1 MKPLEQITIEKR
13 AYHPHNPGMNRSLP
27 PVVFLMGPTAAG
39 KTDLA
44 LALHARLPV
53 EIVSV
58 DSSQVYRGLDI
69 GTAKPTP
76 EEQARAP
83 HRLID
88 IRDPSEIY
96 SAAQFCD
103 DARREIATIT
113 RAGRIPL
120 LVGGTM
126 FYFRAL
132 EYGLAHLPAADP
144 AVRAQLT
151 QQAMVH
157 GWPALHARIE
167 VRDPASAA
175 RIDPNDAQRIQRA
188 LEIIELTGQTPS
200 VLNRAHR
207 ADFPYRAI
215 KFALGPTERVRLHDD
230 IDRRFDRMLECGLV
244 AEVEALYRRG
254 DLDLQLPSIRTVG
267 YRQIWLY
274 LTGILNYSEMA
285 VQAKAATRQL
295 AKRQLTWLR
304 RYPEVVWLEGGA
316 ANLIGQAVATL
327 DSRLDG

>member
-1 MKPLEQITIEKR
+1 
-13 AYHPHNPGMNRSLP
+13 MNRSPP

-39 KTDLA
+39 KTGLA

-88 IRDPSEIY
+88 IRDPAEIY

-103 DARREIATIT
+103 DARREIAAII

-132 EYGLAHLPAADP
+132 EYGLAPLPSADQ
-144 AVRAQLT
+144 AVRARLT
-151 QQAMVH
+151 QQALAQ
-157 GWPALHARIE
+157 GWPALHARLAA
-167 VRDPASAA
+167 RDPASAA

-188 LEIIELTGQTPS
+188 LEIIELTGETPS

-215 KFALGPTERVRLHDD
+215 KLALAPSERAGLHDQ
-230 IDRRFDRMLECGLV
+230 IGRRFDRMLEHGLA

-274 LTGILNYSEMA
+274 LTGKLNYSEMA
-285 VQAKAATRQL
+285 VQAKVATRQL

-304 RYPEVVWLEGGA
+304 RYPEVVWLDSDA
-316 ANLIGQAVATL
+316 VDLAGQAVETVGGK
-327 DSRLDG
+327 LDG

>member
-1 MKPLEQITIEKR
+1 
-13 AYHPHNPGMNRSLP
+13 MNRALP

-39 KTDLA
+39 KTGLA

-69 GTAKPTP
+69 GTAKPTR

-88 IRDPSEIY
+88 IRDPAEIY

-103 DARREIATIT
+103 DARREIAAIV

-132 EYGLAHLPAADP
+132 EYGLAPLPSADP
-144 AVRAQLT
+144 AVRARLT
-151 QQAMVH
+151 QRALAQ
-157 GWPALHARIE
+157 GWPALHAQLAA
-167 VRDPASAA
+167 RDPDSAA

-188 LEIIELTGQTPS
+188 LEIIELSGETPS

-215 KFALGPTERVRLHDD
+215 KLALAPRERARLHDQ
-230 IDRRFDRMLECGLV
+230 IGRRFDRMLEHGLV
-244 AEVEALYRRG
+244 AEVEALHRRG

-274 LTGILNYSEMA
+274 LTGKLNYSEMA

-304 RYPEVVWLEGGA
+304 RYPEVVWLDSDA
-316 ANLIGQAVATL
+316 VDLTGQAVETVGGK
-327 DSRLDG
+327 LDG

>member
-1 MKPLEQITIEKR
+1 
-13 AYHPHNPGMNRSLP
+13 MNRAPP

-39 KTDLA
+39 KTGLA

-88 IRDPSEIY
+88 IRDPAEIY
-96 SAAQFCD
+96 SAAHFCD
-103 DARREIATIT
+103 DARREIAAIVA
-113 RAGRIPL
+113 AGRIPL

-132 EYGLAHLPAADP
+132 EYGLAPLPSADP

-151 QQAMVH
+151 EQALAQ
-157 GWPALHARIE
+157 GWPALHSRLAA
-167 VRDPASAA
+167 RDPECAV

-188 LEIIELTGQTPS
+188 LEIIELSGETPS

-207 ADFPYRAI
+207 ADFPFRAI
-215 KFALGPTERVRLHDD
+215 KLALAPSDRPRLHDL
-230 IDRRFDRMLECGLV
+230 IGRRLDRMLEHGLV

-254 DLDLQLPSIRTVG
+254 DLGLQLPSIRTVG

-274 LTGILNYSEMA
+274 LTGKLNYSEMVA
-285 VQAKAATRQL
+285 QAKAATRQL
-295 AKRQLTWLR
+295 AKRQFTWLR
-304 RYPEVVWLEGGA
+304 RYPEVVWLDSGA
-316 ANLIGQAVATL
+316 VDLAGQAIATV
-327 DSRLDG
+327 DGRLDG